1 MDIGKRIISLREQK
15 GWTTNK
21 LANTSGVSQSF
32 LRAVELGQKGI
43 SVESL
48 SAVCWALGVSL
59 ETFFAQCPEDGSV
72 EAQLLFKVRR
82 LSPAQQQTLL
92 DFLNSIS

>member
-72 EAQLLFKVRR
+72 EAQLLFKVRQ
-82 LSPAQQQTLL
+82 LSPVQQQTLL
-92 DFLNSIS
+92 AFLNSIS

>member
-15 GWTTNK
+15 GWTTNR
-21 LANTSGVSQSF
+21 LANMSGVSQSF

-59 ETFFAQCPEDGSV
+59 ETFFA
-72 EAQLLFKVRR
+72 
-82 LSPAQQQTLL
+82 
-92 DFLNSIS
+92 

>member
-15 GWTTNK
+15 GWTTNR
-21 LANTSGVSQSF
+21 LANMSGVSQSF

-59 ETFFAQCPEDGSV
+59 ETFLPSARRTARWRHSCFSRYGSFP
-72 EAQLLFKVRR
+72 QRSGRR
-82 LSPAQQQTLL
+82 YW
-92 DFLNSIS
+92 FF